1 MSSAKLAFGVEIELL
16 LKPLPSLSA
25 RLDKLCPSKNWQNT
39 FEDVK
44 QKELAAQGKGP
55 AVEAEAKNNAGQ
67 IRALLRQ
74 QLAFCLANYENL
86 PVIAKSLDFT
96 EWAVLDEVSL
106 DEIPGYCEFTSAVG
120 KKNDDCVNA
129 ITRPN
134 RVCFQNLDI

>member
-1 MSSAKLAFGVEIELL
+1 MPGKSLREQIFIFSFAQILLIHILYTNTNHVTQKKKNILCNMSSAKLAFGVEIELL

-25 RLDKLCPSKNWQNT
+25 RLDKLCPSKDWQNT

-74 QLAFCLANYENL
+74 QLALCLANYDSWL
-86 PVIAKSLDFT
+86 L
-96 EWAVLDEVSL
+96 
-106 DEIPGYCEFTSAVG
+106 
-120 KKNDDCVNA
+120 
-129 ITRPN
+129 
-134 RVCFQNLDI
+134 